1 VLQSSI
7 AESGEITRI
16 MREKLPTP
24 TVLVVDDEPLIR
36 WSLSEGLTEAGYAV
50 RLAAN
55 GAEARAVLA
64 GAAGT
69 PMVLLLDLRL
79 PDVAD
84 LSLLGEV
91 RTRWPKVR
99 VVMMTAHGSAEDAA
113 RARELGV
120 LRFVDKPFDVGEM
133 VEIVDE
139 AWRSCE

>member
-55 GAEARAVLA
+55 GAEARTVLA

-79 PDVAD
+79 QDVAD
-84 LSLLGEV
+84 LSLLREV
-91 RTRWPKVR
+91 RTRWPKVQ
-99 VVMMTAHGSAEDAA
+99 VVMMTAHGSVEDAA
-113 RARELGV
+113 RARELGA

-133 VEIVDE
+133 VKIVDE